1 MFVVFVHFLT
11 PSSHHPHTILVLLS
25 HSYPGMR
32 WFTTLLAREFDMPDC
47 LRLWDSLF
55 AHIYQTK
62 TLEFLVSIC
71 ANIVLSQSEV
81 LMAGALNV
89 SCLCLLLATQF
100 CLFLFH
106 TCIDSLVHWC
116 VAFCFLF
123 RGFCQSHHHVATTL
137 QSHEHP
143 CLDHPVHSKHQGSE
157 QPKCSQASFFL
168 LLSAGAGGKSHE
180 KRGGGGE

>member
-1 MFVVFVHFLT
+1 MVWLLFVVLVGVVVVCSFCSYIF
-11 PSSHHPHTILVLLS
+11 SHLPRTILVLLPP
-25 HSYPGMR
+25 SYPGMR

-89 SCLCLLLATQF
+89 SCLCLLLATQL

-106 TCIDSLVHWC
+106 TCIDSLVC
-116 VAFCFLF
+116 CFLF
-123 RGFCQSHHHVATTL
+123 SL
-137 QSHEHP
+137 QGI
-143 CLDHPVHSKHQGSE
+143 L
-157 QPKCSQASFFL
+157 PKSSPRCNNLTIA
-168 LLSAGAGGKSHE
+168 
-180 KRGGGGE
+180 

>member
-1 MFVVFVHFLT
+1 M
-11 PSSHHPHTILVLLS
+11 
-25 HSYPGMR
+25 
-32 WFTTLLAREFDMPDC
+32 LAREFDMPDC

-89 SCLCLLLATQF
+89 SCLCLLLATQL

-157 QPKCSQASFFL
+157 QPECSQASFFL
-168 LLSAGAGGKSHE
+168 LLSAGTGGKSHE